1 MTDTTCATAA
11 AVLRR
16 PGTSPSRGAT
26 ARIPSAH
33 GLAQVRVRTL
43 GARPVGPLQVIG
55 TGPAATRPD
64 FLHH

>member
-1 MTDTTCATAA
+1 MSDTTRATAA

-16 PGTSPSRGAT
+16 PGTSPSHGAT
-26 ARIPSAH
+26 ARTPSAH
-33 GLAQVRVRTL
+33 VLAQVRVRTL

-55 TGPAATRPD
+55 SGRAAIRPD

>member
-16 PGTSPSRGAT
+16 PGTSPSQSAT